1 VEVIITGHRVHIHL
15 AVIQEAAIQ
24 EAVREDHAV
33 QAVPVAPVAPVVLAA
48 PVEVE
53 EEDNLSISNFQ
64 YQISKIDIKHRI

>member
-1 VEVIITGHRVHIHL
+1 MEVIITGHRVHIHL
-15 AVIQEAAIQ
+15 AVIQEAVIQ

-33 QAVPVAPVAPVVLAA
+33 QAVPVAPVVLAA